1 MSAMVIEYGLYVGI
15 LVLLAMPL
23 GVYIGKVMNGERVF
37 LSLVITPIERLIYR
51 FLKVSATAQSS
62 WKQYAKDAIALSACG
77 FVVLFLIQISQNIL
91 PVNPENKEAVSWDLA
106 LNTAISFITNTNW
119 QAYSGE
125 ATMSYFTQALG
136 LTVQNFISAG
146 MGIAVLFVIIR
157 GLSHRKDK
165 DQGLGNFWVD
175 MTRIHLYILL
185 PLSLVIACLLVSQG
199 VVQTFQA
206 STSGALIEPFA
217 VDGDGEVIANGSI
230 LDDRVTVNSDVVEE
244 ATIIKEQLIPLG
256 PAASQIAIKQLGTNG
271 GGFFGVNSA
280 HPFENP
286 TSVSNFIQM
295 LSILLIPVA
304 LVFTFGRNIRD
315 KKQGYAIF
323 ASMFILLIL
332 FLSASAINEHL
343 ATPQLEQDG
352 AVLTAVTLDQ
362 SGGNMEGKEAR
373 FGIVSSVVW
382 SVFTTAASNGSVN
395 SMLDSYTPLG
405 GMIPMI
411 LIQLGEVI
419 FGGVGSGLYGMIGFI
434 IVTVFIAG
442 LMVGRTPEYLGKKIS
457 PFEMKM
463 AVLICLATPISILA
477 SSGFAALIP
486 SVHYSL
492 NNGGAHGFSE
502 FLYAFTSAG
511 GNNGSA
517 FAGFSADTTFLNITL
532 GVTMLLA
539 RYLPMIA
546 ILAIAG
552 SMVEKK
558 KVAVSSG
565 TLSTSSPLFIF
576 MVILIV
582 ILMGALSF
590 LPALALGPIAE
601 FLSM

>member
-1 MSAMVIEYGLYVGI
+1 
-15 LVLLAMPL
+15 
-23 GVYIGKVMNGERVF
+23 MNGERVF

-343 ATPQLEQDG
+343 ATPQLE
-352 AVLTAVTLDQ
+352 
-362 SGGNMEGKEAR
+362 
-373 FGIVSSVVW
+373 
-382 SVFTTAASNGSVN
+382 
-395 SMLDSYTPLG
+395 
-405 GMIPMI
+405 
-411 LIQLGEVI
+411 
-419 FGGVGSGLYGMIGFI
+419 
-434 IVTVFIAG
+434 
-442 LMVGRTPEYLGKKIS
+442 
-457 PFEMKM
+457 
-463 AVLICLATPISILA
+463 
-477 SSGFAALIP
+477 
-486 SVHYSL
+486 
-492 NNGGAHGFSE
+492 
-502 FLYAFTSAG
+502 
-511 GNNGSA
+511 
-517 FAGFSADTTFLNITL
+517 
-532 GVTMLLA
+532 
-539 RYLPMIA
+539 
-546 ILAIAG
+546 
-552 SMVEKK
+552 
-558 KVAVSSG
+558 
-565 TLSTSSPLFIF
+565 
-576 MVILIV
+576 
-582 ILMGALSF
+582 
-590 LPALALGPIAE
+590 
-601 FLSM
+601 